1 MKKNIFYNTRLD
13 RKDLDIKELS
23 YLRNTDQKQNVDINR
38 LLNRVKIEQVHE
50 KKEKIIFFSL
60 GILLLGFM
68 GIFIS
73 IIK

>member
-23 YLRNTDQKQNVDINR
+23 YLRNIDQKQNVDINK

>member
-38 LLNRVKIEQVHE
+38 LLNRVKIEQDHE

>member
-23 YLRNTDQKQNVDINR
+23 YLRNIDQKQNVDINR

-60 GILLLGFM
+60 GILLLGLM

>member
-1 MKKNIFYNTRLD
+1 MKKNIFYNTRSS
-13 RKDLDIKELS
+13 KKNLDIKELS
-23 YLRNTDQKQNVDINR
+23 HLRNIDPKQRVDINR
-38 LLNRVKIEQVHE
+38 LLNRVKIDQDHV

>member
-1 MKKNIFYNTRLD
+1 MKKNIFYNTRSS
-13 RKDLDIKELS
+13 KINLDIKELS
-23 YLRNTDQKQNVDINR
+23 YLRNIDQKQSVDINK
-38 LLNRVKIEQVHE
+38 LLNRVKIEQDHE

>member
-60 GILLLGFM
+60 GILLLGLM